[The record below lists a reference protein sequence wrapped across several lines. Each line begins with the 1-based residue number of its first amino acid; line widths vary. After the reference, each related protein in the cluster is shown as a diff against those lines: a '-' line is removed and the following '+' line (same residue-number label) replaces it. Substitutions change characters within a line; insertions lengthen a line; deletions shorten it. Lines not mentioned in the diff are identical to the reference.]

1 MDMNDKIEAY
11 LKKSANIAYD
21 VANKLCKNGIVDTKC
36 LWYHSVWQYLRLLN
50 VVSSPTWHDEFY
62 NKELLNALNN
72 KLEAN
77 ILISGTADYSML
89 AYVID
94 VSKKSN
100 AKKTN
105 IYVLDTCNTPLYLCE
120 WYAKNNNVV
129 INTINQN
136 IMLYENKNFYDIICT
151 DAFLTRFSKDM
162 VSKVIS
168 KWSTLLK
175 KNGKIITTIRVHYDN
190 ESKITNDEINNFV
203 DKVKYIAEKNKEYI
217 KLKPIEIAKL
227 TENYARKM
235 KSNNIGNEKDIINFF
250 NSFNIHYNIKIL
262 CGELRESKYIEL
274 VAEKINN

>member
-1 MDMNDKIEAY
+1 MNDKIEAY

-21 VANKLCKNGIVDTKC
+21 VSNKLCKNGIVDTEC

-89 AYVID
+89 AYVIYAIE
-94 VSKKSN
+94 KSN
-100 AKKTN
+100 VKKPH
-105 IYVLDTCNTPLYLCE
+105 IYVLDTCNTPLYLCK

-190 ESKITNDEINNFV
+190 ESKITNDEINNFA
-203 DKVKYIAEKNKEYI
+203 DKVKYLAEKNKEYI

-227 TENYARKM
+227 TKNYARKM